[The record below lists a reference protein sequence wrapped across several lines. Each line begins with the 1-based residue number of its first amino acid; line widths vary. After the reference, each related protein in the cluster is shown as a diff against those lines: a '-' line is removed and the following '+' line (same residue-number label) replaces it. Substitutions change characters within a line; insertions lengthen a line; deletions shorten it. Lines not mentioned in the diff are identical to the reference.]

1 MLQQC
6 GGAPAQVVWPA
17 VDEQANRRQPAIS
30 GRPGRSWDR
39 ARISKYFV
47 ASRKLG
53 CGGLLSPAVTSCGWR
68 RRLKR
73 EPIRGVQYHPA
84 ERPDLIAKGVGR
96 REVAG
101 FARGRP
107 ALREA
112 VHLRWRLRRLLPSH
126 SLPALC

>member
-6 GGAPAQVVWPA
+6 RRAPAHVIWPA
-17 VDEQANRRQPAIS
+17 VNEQANRGQPAIS

-39 ARISKYFV
+39 ARLSKYFV

-53 CGGLLSPAVTSCGWR
+53 SGSLLAPAITARGWR
-68 RRLKR
+68 CRFKR

-101 FARGRP
+101 SARRRP

-112 VHLRWRLRRLLPSH
+112 VHLR
-126 SLPALC
+126 